1 MALSMRLDLQGSIFN
16 GFQFSC
22 LNDRQLTA
30 SRREMSSALLLFC
43 SEVEDEMSSKTAEGK
58 IQF

>member
-1 MALSMRLDLQGSIFN
+1 MVFISQRSTADE
-16 GFQFSC
+16 
-22 LNDRQLTA
+22 LTA